1 MPAVFAFLQR
11 VLLAHLPNPRI
22 LLAKP
27 PQLQRITQT
36 LTHTENNYHERK
48 KTVMIQPAIEAPLD
62 LDFQPAVLYNR
73 NYLQAARSS
82 ANAVPLVLGLERENG
97 LVSRFETL
105 VLPTS
110 DDITLRYVER
120 LVKFLL
126 WSRGGW
132 KLHFGG
138 PQSIGEAIRKAYSAR
153 GARKFDCKMMTLAY
167 GRDFEV
173 SVTNAELVPAAKDME
188 LPAGGHMKGC
198 RIGFDLGASD
208 FKVSAVVNGEEIF
221 TEETPWDPKNQKNP
235 RYHYHNISAA
245 LHRAAAHMPRVDAIG
260 GSSAGIIVDNEIRV
274 ASLLRSIPKKDY
286 AEAAAVFKRIQKDW
300 DVPLVMINDGDVT
313 ALAGALSLGKKGML
327 GLAMGSSEAVGF
339 MDRKGSVLGWL
350 NELAFAPVDYN
361 PAAPA
366 DEWSGD
372 CGVGALYFSQ
382 QAVNK
387 LLPAAKIKLP
397 AKMDLPER
405 LVEVQNLMKNGDE
418 RAAKIYETIGVYLG
432 YTIPH
437 YADFYDYS
445 DMLIL
450 GRVTTGQGGDIVLA
464 KAAEVLEKEFPE
476 IKHRIEMHVPD
487 EKTRRVGQAVAAA
500 SLPKTYK

>member
-1 MPAVFAFLQR
+1 MTPT
-11 VLLAHLPNPRI
+11 
-22 LLAKP
+22 KP
-27 PQLQRITQT
+27 TI
-36 LTHTENNYHERK
+36 
-48 KTVMIQPAIEAPLD
+48 AAPLD
-62 LDFQPAVLYNR
+62 PGFLPAVLFNR
-73 NYLQAARSS
+73 SYVQSVS
-82 ANAVPLVLGLERENG
+82 ASKKGVPLVLGLERENG
-97 LVSRFETL
+97 LVSRFETT
-105 VLPTS
+105 VGPASGAT
-110 DDITLRYVER
+110 TLRYVER

-138 PQSIGEAIRKAYSAR
+138 PVSIGESIRKTYSSR
-153 GARKFDCKMMTLAY
+153 GARKFDCKMMALAY
-167 GRDFEV
+167 GREFEV
-173 SVTNAELVPAAKDME
+173 SVTNADLVPAAKDME
-188 LPAGGHMKGC
+188 VPAGGHLKGC

-208 FKVSAVVNGEEIF
+208 FKVSAVVDGQAIF
-221 TEETPWDPKNQKNP
+221 TEETPWDPKNRKSP

-274 ASLLRSIPKKDY
+274 ASLLRSIPKKDF
-286 AEAAAVFKRIQKDW
+286 AEAAAVFKRVQKEW
-300 DVPLVMINDGDVT
+300 DVPLVMMNDGDVT

-327 GLAMGSSEAVGF
+327 GLAMGSSQAVGF
-339 MDRKGSVLGWL
+339 MDGKGSILGWL

-372 CGVGALYFSQ
+372 NGVGALYFSQ

-387 LLPAAKIKLP
+387 LLPAAKIRMP

-405 LVEVQNLMKNGDE
+405 LVEVQELMEKGDE

-437 YADFYDYS
+437 YADFYDYAH
-445 DMLIL
+445 MLIL
-450 GRVTTGQGGDIVLA
+450 GRVTTGQGGDIVLS
-464 KAAEVLEKEFPE
+464 KAREVLKLEFPE
-476 IKHRIEMHVPD
+476 VAREIEMHVPD

-500 SLPKTYK
+500 SLPKFKK